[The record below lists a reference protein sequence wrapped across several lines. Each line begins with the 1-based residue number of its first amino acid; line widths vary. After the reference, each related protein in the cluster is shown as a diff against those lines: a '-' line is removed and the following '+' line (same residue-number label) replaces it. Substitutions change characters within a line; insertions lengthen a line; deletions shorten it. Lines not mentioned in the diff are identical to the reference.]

1 MGVPSSVCEMILD
14 LRGGAGFLG
23 LDLVSVRGMVVVY
36 WCRWRV
42 LATWSESEIE
52 PLTTCVEAI
61 QKCDVRSSLVG

>member
-1 MGVPSSVCEMILD
+1 MALTMGVPSSVCEMILD

-42 LATWSESEIE
+42 LATW
-52 PLTTCVEAI
+52 
-61 QKCDVRSSLVG
+61 R